1 MAVSTYL
8 LLLCMASQST
18 VLHSVRHKVRDVV
31 AAVVRVRQMAHRLAA
46 SCGRCC
52 THPDHNACTA
62 LQGHARGKLADGR
75 RAELM
80 ISRGQNKPNCA
91 AAFCGF
97 LSCR

>member
-31 AAVVRVRQMAHRLAA
+31 AAVVRVRQMA

-52 THPDHNACTA
+52 THPDHNTTHTLPSEGMLGASWLTA
-62 LQGHARGKLADGR
+62 
-75 RAELM
+75 

-91 AAFCGF
+91 AAFCGS